1 MNTFKDYIKYR
12 LRSSLLRTAA
22 FAAIALVMTYY
33 YISPSLSIWN
43 VADNIDADFYY
54 KVPGGIYAGYLDLTF
69 IGVVLIIA
77 AAVITVLEMAD
88 FKNKRNLDT
97 FYSLPLSRFQLAL
110 AHYISGAVQVFT
122 VFTASVLCALVASL
136 PYIAYLKLWI
146 LPVYYIFSLIF
157 GLGFYSFVCFFFSE
171 GNTLLDGIVFAEMWF
186 FAFTAI
192 LGTLNDGEAFSHYL
206 SNITI
211 RDYKIVFADYSTWG
225 MASAPLENL
234 ATVFTDMIGVGKN
247 LKPSAER
254 IMDTFYMFYVWAGI
268 YAACAYGYFR
278 SFVRRGAENAGEISE
293 SPFGYKFLIPFY
305 AVCLFLS
312 GVGILYSV
320 FIFALMFIGYVI
332 YRRGV
337 KLKKSDI
344 FAMIAVLAVLLL
356 TLYRPIENLLPFAAA
371 AVLTVVLLVR
381 FMAALCKK
389 SGAKETVKRAVLF
402 ALSALLLA
410 VLTVSGLDMILRYI
424 SSALWLILGIR

>member
-43 VADNIDADFYY
+43 VADNIGADFYY

-77 AAVITVLEMAD
+77 SAVIAVLEMAD

-110 AHYISGAVQVFT
+110 AHYISGAVQVFA
-122 VFTASVLCALVASL
+122 VFTAPVLCAFVMAL

-171 GNTLLDGIVFAEMWF
+171 GNTLVDGIVFAGMWF
-186 FAFTAI
+186 FAFAAI
-192 LGTLNDGEAFSHYL
+192 LGTLNDSPAFEPYLSWIPTSHYDIIFP
-206 SNITI
+206 N
-211 RDYKIVFADYSTWG
+211 YYWG
-225 MASAPLENL
+225 SAEAPLTNL
-234 ATVFTDMIGVGKN
+234 AVVFTDMIGVGKSMMN
-247 LKPSAER
+247 NADS
-254 IMDTFYMFYVWAGI
+254 IMHTFYMFYVWAGI

-278 SFVRRGAENAGEISE
+278 SFMRRGAEKAGEISE

-305 AVCLFLS
+305 AVCIFLT
-312 GVGILYSV
+312 GIALLYSV

-344 FAMIAVLAVLLL
+344 FAMIAALAVLLL
-356 TLYRPIENLLPFAAA
+356 TLYRPIENMLPFAAA

-381 FMAALCKK
+381 FIAALCKK

-410 VLTVSGLDMILRYI
+410 LLTVSGFDMIIHYI

>member
-12 LRSSLLRTAA
+12 LRASLLRTAA
-22 FAAIALVMTYY
+22 FAVIALVMTYY

-43 VADNIDADFYY
+43 KADDIGADFYY

-69 IGVVLIIA
+69 VGTVLIVA
-77 AAVITVLEMAD
+77 AAVIAVLEMAD

-110 AHYISGAVQVFT
+110 AHYVSGAVQVFA
-122 VFTASVLCALVASL
+122 VFTAPVLCALVASL

-171 GNTLLDGIVFAEMWF
+171 GNTLVDGIVFAGMWF
-186 FAFTAI
+186 FAFAAI
-192 LGTLNDGEAFSHYL
+192 LGTLNDSPAFEPYLSWIPTSHYDIIFP
-206 SNITI
+206 N
-211 RDYKIVFADYSTWG
+211 YYWG
-225 MASAPLENL
+225 SAEAPLTNL
-234 ATVFTDMIGVGKN
+234 AVVFTDMIGVGKSMMN
-247 LKPSAER
+247 NADS
-254 IMDTFYMFYVWAGI
+254 IMHTFYMFYVWAGI
-268 YAACAYGYFR
+268 YASCAYGYFR
-278 SFVRRGAENAGEISE
+278 SFVRRGAEKAGEISE

-305 AVCLFLS
+305 GVCLIFS
-312 GVGILYSV
+312 VADVILV
-320 FIFALMFIGYVI
+320 FILPLMFIGYVI

-344 FAMIAVLAVLLL
+344 FAMIAALAVLLL
-356 TLYRPIENLLPFAAA
+356 TLYRPLEQILPFAAS
-371 AVLTVVLLVR
+371 AVLTVVSLVR
-381 FMAALCKK
+381 FIVAVSKK
-389 SGAKETVKRAVLF
+389 RGKKEIIKRAVLF
-402 ALSALLLA
+402 ALSAALLA
-410 VLTVSGLDMILRYI
+410 FLTVSGLDMIIHYI